1 MGLTH
6 GNSCPLIA
14 TQTDTNCHSAAAQKL
29 HDCFQMAAPE
39 LLWRSTIPDGSQ
51 ARCVLSPAGPTSFV
65 VWDLDGI
72 VQGVREFEDID
83 EARAWATMTLRAALR
98 RSPAPDVVTPYLPG
112 GIR

>member
-1 MGLTH
+1 M
-6 GNSCPLIA
+6 
-14 TQTDTNCHSAAAQKL
+14 AAQEL
-29 HDCFQMAAPE
+29 QDYSQMAAPE

-51 ARCVLSPAGPTSFV
+51 ARCVLSPAQPTSFV

-83 EARAWATMTLRAALR
+83 EARAWATTTLRAALR
-98 RSPAPDVVTPYLPG
+98 RSPAPDVVTPYLPR